1 MGELVP
7 VRGAFVARYHDN
19 DRVRPGLVYEAGEP
33 GSGRVKVLWGREQE
47 PGWIEVDDLTSAF
60 MVNMEVMHRPQGSTQ
75 KSLGWGIV
83 RATRE
88 IAGSCQ
94 VLVEFPESEK
104 QRWLPWQRLQMLRG
118 VKHRF
123 HVPANIEQGN
133 ASEKQR
139 LKLLAWAIK
148 LWNEN
153 TGALATFD
161 IDPLPHQIH
170 LVHHILASGNY
181 NWLIADDVGLGKTI
195 EIGLLLS
202 ALGQRGE
209 ARRVLLITP
218 AGLTRQWQEEMDGKF
233 GIDSFR
239 IYGHDFYIKEPRQ
252 WKMYD
257 HVIGSMDQL
266 KQSDHLEMLLQ
277 SEPWDLVIVD
287 EGHRLTRRQF
297 GNKFDS
303 SQRYDLVKSLRKK
316 TESLLLLTATPHQGK
331 EDAFV
336 GLLELLHPDR
346 RNELLTLSL
355 NPEIIGEMVFRNFK
369 ADVTDM
375 DGNFIFHGKTVSQIE
390 VPASEASRLFD
401 KHLRRYLK
409 KGYAASEATGTNVG
423 RAIGFVMTVYRKLA
437 ASSIAA
443 IHTALERRR
452 ERLLQEN
459 DMAERVSGIQED
471 ERYQGEQDELWIN
484 EARELAQQFFE
495 GELELLDE
503 LIEEAA
509 SLRRNDIKLESF
521 MDGLVT
527 QVLSNNTGE
536 KILVF
541 TEYRSTQSC
550 IADALIQRF
559 GEKSAVMIHGGMDMQ
574 ERRNAIAAFEE
585 EGGQAQFLVSTE
597 AGGEGIN
604 LQQQCHIMVNY
615 DLPWNPMRLVQRVG
629 RLYRYGQQ
637 KRVVVFNVHQAE
649 TADEQVL
656 DILYQRLDRVAQ
668 DMASVEDREFNDA
681 MKEDVLGE
689 LADLVDIE
697 YVLQEAGR
705 QEVSRTSEQI
715 EDALSRAREAA
726 SKQKELFRYAS
737 GFDPDEVRRELSI
750 TTEHLQAFVAGMSE
764 LLDIEIIERTHSG
777 QVWQLRFPENILDE
791 VGITRSRYGI
801 TFDRMIAARRQEF
814 MHMNIDSWLLQYLLD
829 KATSYDFGGVTA
841 LCTNIRRQALI
852 AAIAR
857 WQNDRGKRA
866 RQELTVIDVEND
878 AQMNPEWLNDWLC
891 EPQPSVNS
899 DPPDRESAKAVFQ
912 LAEQCIEKMLQKRS
926 GGALMP
932 DQPQWVTAAWKAR

>member
-1 MGELVP
+1 MTDLIP
-7 VRGAFVARYHDN
+7 VRGAFVARHIDN
-19 DRVRPGLVYEAGEP
+19 DSVQPGVVAEVGAR
-33 GSGRVKVLWGREQE
+33 GSGKVKVLWGREQE
-47 PGWIEVDDLTSAF
+47 PGWIEISELTSAF
-60 MVNMEVMHRPQGSTQ
+60 MTNMEVLHRPQGSTQ

-88 IAGSCQ
+88 IAGSSQ
-94 VLVEFPESEK
+94 VLVEFPVSEK
-104 QRWLPWQRLQMLRG
+104 QRWLPWQRLQMLKG

-123 HVPANIEQGN
+123 HVPGNIERGD

-195 EIGLLLS
+195 EIGLFLS
-202 ALGQRGE
+202 ALRQRGQ

-239 IYGHDFYIKEPRQ
+239 IYGHDFFINEPRQ

-257 HVIGSMDQL
+257 HVIGSMDRL
-266 KQSDHLEMLLQ
+266 KQPDHLEMLLQ
-277 SEPWDLVIVD
+277 AEPWDLVIVD

-297 GNKFDS
+297 GNRFDA
-303 SQRYDLVKSLRKK
+303 SQRYDLVKALRKK

-336 GLLELLHPDR
+336 SLLELLHPDR
-346 RNELLTLSL
+346 RDELLTLSL
-355 NPEIIGEMVFRNFK
+355 NPEIIGEMVFRNYK

-375 DGNFIFHGKTVSQIE
+375 EGNFIFHGKTVSQIE
-390 VPASEASRLFD
+390 VPASEDIRQFD

-409 KGYAASEATGTNVG
+409 KGYAAGEATGTHTG

-437 ASSIAA
+437 ASSVAA
-443 IHTALERRR
+443 IHKALERRR
-452 ERLLQEN
+452 ERLLRNN
-459 DMAERVSGIQED
+459 DVADDISSFQED
-471 ERYQGEQDELWIN
+471 ERYQGEQDEHWVN
-484 EARELAQQFFE
+484 EARELAQQFFD
-495 GELELLDE
+495 GELDLLDE
-503 LIEEAA
+503 LIAEAA
-509 SLRRNDIKLESF
+509 ALRRKDVKLEAF
-521 MDGLVT
+521 MDGLVS
-527 QVLSNNTGE
+527 QVLSNNPDE

-550 IADALIQRF
+550 IADSLAQRF
-559 GEKSAVMIHGGMDMQ
+559 GAETTVMIHGGMDMQ

-585 EGGQAQFLVSTE
+585 KEGKAQFLVSTE

-604 LQQQCHIMVNY
+604 LQHQCHIMVNY

-629 RLYRYGQQ
+629 RLYRYGQD

-668 DMASVEDREFNDA
+668 DMASVEDREFNEA

-689 LADLVDIE
+689 LADLVDVE
-697 YVLQEAGR
+697 AVLQEAGLH
-705 QEVSRTSEQI
+705 EVSRTQERI
-715 EDALSRAREAA
+715 DDALSRAREAA
-726 SKQKELFRYAS
+726 RKQKELFRYAS
-737 GFDPDEVRRELSI
+737 GFDPDEVRGELII
-750 TTEHLQAFVAGMSE
+750 TTEHVQAFVAGMSE
-764 LLDIEIIERTHSG
+764 LLDIEIIEHTHDG
-777 QVWQLRFPENILDE
+777 QVWQLRLSQNVMDE
-791 VGITRSRYGI
+791 VGVNRSRFGI
-801 TFDRMIAARRQEF
+801 TFDRMISARRQEF
-814 MHMNIDSWLLQYLLD
+814 IHMNIDSWLLQYLLD

-841 LCTNIRRQALI
+841 LCTNIKRQALI
-852 AAIAR
+852 AAITR
-857 WQNDRGKRA
+857 WQNDHGKRV
-866 RQELTVIDVEND
+866 RQELTVVDVDNN
-878 AQMNPEWLNDWLC
+878 AQMNPEWLNNWLC
-891 EPQPSVNS
+891 EQQHPVEA
-899 DPPDRESAKAVFQ
+899 DPPDKESAKAAFQ
-912 LAEQCIEKMLQKRS
+912 LAEQCIEKMLQQRS

-932 DQPQWVTAAWKAR
+932 DQPQWVTAAWKAP